1 MTSDDGNAGQERE
14 KDAELIEVGGKK
26 VSKTSTGK
34 RKFHNKSKTGC
45 DNCKRRRVKC
55 DEGKPFCKKCT
66 NMKLDCVYSPIQ
78 PRRRKDSSSSKFASA
93 AHDRVG
99 KKNLSDNAIMLQQQ
113 QQQQLHHQ
121 QEQQF
126 RQEQQ
131 VQLQQQLLPHVGT
144 DEQSNSPNSVPPS
157 VSNNMENLLL
167 PHLLASLVNNTSN
180 STNSSA
186 NGAEAHNNITQTAP
200 SSMINNNHP
209 NMALPGNSPLS
220 IPITPSFQS
229 TAMNLSSSLNGLLSP
244 GRLNSVTNGLQQPQL
259 QQQNQQ
265 IPQQQGTQSPFSNI
279 PFDQLAQLNK
289 MGLNFNMKSF
299 NTLFPYGAANGM
311 ASEFQELFGLG
322 KFATSNNRAIKVSTA
337 EEALANMQQ
346 EQEDKNKQFTKNPLD
361 NTKTDAVN
369 SGNNP
374 LNGNE
379 NKVTASDIL
388 SHNKNLIIDNT
399 GLTIS
404 PPHTLSKPSIDQNI
418 ASPSTGVSNVTST
431 KSLLSIPDNRTALG
445 NSPTLKTSPMGDL
458 LSNSEALSPRSSNS
472 HTQQQS
478 SPHSNASSAS
488 RLVPE
493 LVGLSRKSN
502 LNLIDLKL
510 FHHYCTDVW
519 HTITEAGISG
529 PEVWSTYIPDLA
541 FHFPFLMHTIL
552 AFSATHLSRTE
563 AGLDNYVSSHRLEA
577 LRLLREAVLEI
588 SDDNTDALVAS
599 ALILILDSL
608 ANASSSSPTAWIFH
622 VKGAVTIL
630 TAVWPLSETSKFYNL
645 ISVDLSDLGEAVI
658 NQSNHNNDNDNSNN
672 GDGNNNNMISELVCF
687 DESIADLYPVEID
700 SPYLITLAYLD
711 KLHREKNQLDFMLRV
726 FSFPALLDR
735 TFLALLMTGDLGAMR
750 IMRSYYTLLRGYTTE
765 IKDKVWFLDSVSQVL
780 PQDVDEYSGGGGM
793 HMMLDFLGGG
803 LPSMTTTNFSAFM

>member
-113 QQQQLHHQ
+113 QQQLHHQ

-126 RQEQQ
+126 RQQQQ

-167 PHLLASLVNNTSN
+167 PHLLASLVNNTNN

-259 QQQNQQ
+259 
-265 IPQQQGTQSPFSNI
+265 QQQGTQSPFSNI

-361 NTKTDAVN
+361 NTKTDAVS

-404 PPHTLSKPSIDQNI
+404 PSHTLSKPSIDQNI

-458 LSNSEALSPRSSNS
+458 LSNSETLSPRSSNS

-672 GDGNNNNMISELVCF
+672 GDGNNNNTISELVCF

>member
-1 MTSDDGNAGQERE
+1 MTSPDDGHAGQETD
-14 KDAELIEVGGKK
+14 KDAELVEVGGKK

-78 PRRRKDSSSSKFASA
+78 PRRRKDSSTSRFATA
-93 AHDRVG
+93 AQDGIG
-99 KKNLSDNAIMLQQQ
+99 KKHMNDNAILLQQQQQ

-121 QEQQF
+121 QEQQL
-126 RQEQQ
+126 RQQQQ

-144 DEQSNSPNSVPPS
+144 DEQANTPISVPPS
-157 VSNNMENLLL
+157 VSNNMETLLL
-167 PHLLASLVNNTSN
+167 PHLLASLVNNSNN
-180 STNSSA
+180 STSCGT
-186 NGAEAHNNITQTAP
+186 NGGEAHNNLSHTAP
-200 SSMINNNHP
+200 NTMINNNHP
-209 NMALPGNSPLS
+209 NMTISGTSPLNL
-220 IPITPSFQS
+220 PITPSFQS

-244 GRLNSVTNGLQQPQL
+244 GRLNSVTSGMQQPQL
-259 QQQNQQ
+259 
-265 IPQQQGTQSPFSNI
+265 PQQQPQQTGTQSPFSNI
-279 PFDQLAQLNK
+279 PFDQLAHLNK

-299 NTLFPYGAANGM
+299 NTLFPSGAASGM
-311 ASEFQELFGLG
+311 ASEFQELLGLS

-346 EQEDKNKQFTKNPLD
+346 EQEDKNKQFSEHPLD
-361 NTKTDAVN
+361 STKADSIN
-369 SGNNP
+369 SSSNQ
-374 LNGNE
+374 LQVNE
-379 NKVTASDIL
+379 NKVNASDIL
-388 SHNKNLIIDNT
+388 SNNKSLIIDNT
-399 GLTIS
+399 GLTMS
-404 PPHTLSKPSIDQNI
+404 PTHTLTKPSIDQTI
-418 ASPSTGVSNVTST
+418 ASPSTGVSNGTS
-431 KSLLSIPDNRTALG
+431 KSLLSISNNRAALA

-458 LSNSEALSPRSSNS
+458 LSNSETLSPRSSNS
-472 HTQQQS
+472 HTQQHS
-478 SPHSNASSAS
+478 SPHSNVSSTS
-488 RLVPE
+488 QLVPE

-510 FHHYCTDVW
+510 FHHYCTEVW

-563 AGLDNYVSSHRLEA
+563 GGLDNYVSNHRLEA

-588 SDDNTDALVAS
+588 SDENTDALVAS

-645 ISVDLSDLGEAVI
+645 ISVDLSDLGEAVV
-658 NQSNHNNDNDNSNN
+658 NQSNHINDDETNNNNDNSNN
-672 GDGNNNNMISELVCF
+672 NTISELVCF

>member
-78 PRRRKDSSSSKFASA
+78 PRRRKDSSS
-93 AHDRVG
+93 
-99 KKNLSDNAIMLQQQ
+99 
-113 QQQQLHHQ
+113 
-121 QEQQF
+121 
-126 RQEQQ
+126 
-131 VQLQQQLLPHVGT
+131 
-144 DEQSNSPNSVPPS
+144 
-157 VSNNMENLLL
+157 
-167 PHLLASLVNNTSN
+167 
-180 STNSSA
+180 TNSSA

-200 SSMINNNHP
+200 SSMINNNRP

-361 NTKTDAVN
+361 NTKTDAVS

-379 NKVTASDIL
+379 NKVIASDIL

-458 LSNSEALSPRSSNS
+458 LSNSETLSPRSSNS

-563 AGLDNYVSSHRLEA
+563 ACLDNYVSSHRLEA

-630 TAVWPLSETSKFYNL
+630 TAHIWTN
-645 ISVDLSDLGEAVI
+645 
-658 NQSNHNNDNDNSNN
+658 
-672 GDGNNNNMISELVCF
+672 C
-687 DESIADLYPVEID
+687 IA
-700 SPYLITLAYLD
+700 
-711 KLHREKNQLDFMLRV
+711 KKNQLDFMLRV

>member
-131 VQLQQQLLPHVGT
+131 LQLQQQLLPHVGT

-167 PHLLASLVNNTSN
+167 PHLLASLVNNTNN

-265 IPQQQGTQSPFSNI
+265 IPQQGTQSPFSNI

-361 NTKTDAVN
+361 NTKTDAVS

-458 LSNSEALSPRSSNS
+458 LSNSETLSPRSSNS

-563 AGLDNYVSSHRLEA
+563 ACLDNYVSSHRLEA

>member
-113 QQQQLHHQ
+113 QQQLHHQ

-126 RQEQQ
+126 RQQQQ

-167 PHLLASLVNNTSN
+167 PHLLASLVNNTN
-180 STNSSA
+180 TNSSA

-458 LSNSEALSPRSSNS
+458 LSNSETLSPRSSNS

-672 GDGNNNNMISELVCF
+672 GDGNNNNTISELVCF